1 MNMERLY
8 EVKPIVLGKIWRDG
22 GALHYLTFY
31 GQQGWL
37 PVTMWY
43 IKGADMPILVDTGGP
58 AKEFPKYNPMPAED
72 IISFENALAAE
83 DLRAEDIGLVI
94 CTHLHYDH
102 VLNIRKCINARMV
115 VQKTELDFAQSPH
128 PLFAHLYDT
137 TMAQELPFETV
148 EGDVELVAGIKLHHF
163 GGHTPGSQG
172 VEVRTHQGQAVISG
186 ICTTQKNFDPPQG
199 VAHTPFLACGIHV
212 DPIQSYEAIVK
223 IKGMADRIFP
233 NHDTRLLEGMK

>member
-1 MNMERLY
+1 LSWGRS
-8 EVKPIVLGKIWRDG
+8 G
-22 GALHYLTFY
+22 G
-31 GQQGWL
+31 
-37 PVTMWY
+37 
-43 IKGADMPILVDTGGP
+43 
-58 AKEFPKYNPMPAED
+58 
-72 IISFENALAAE
+72 
-83 DLRAEDIGLVI
+83 
-94 CTHLHYDH
+94 
-102 VLNIRKCINARMV
+102 MV
-115 VQKTELDFAQSPH
+115 VQKTELDFARSPH